1 MQNSIDFTLGEI
13 FYNVSIQFKHM
24 IQALGGEDMFRIGQL
39 ASIYRISGKTLR
51 YYDELGLLRPKY
63 VDEATGYRYYTSSQI
78 PVLNEIFLLKE
89 MGLSLK
95 EITYLMKEEVDKDHT
110 LLKGVLE
117 LKQLEFDR
125 QIQELNEK
133 KQTIELLKKK
143 LDKEGGIELSSFKV
157 GIKKVEEMQ
166 VASLK
171 ASISTY
177 STQDALWAELLEY
190 LNKCR
195 AKVGNERYT
204 IYYDSVYKSDEIQ
217 VEILKRVMAPFPE
230 TERIRHKRQEGYEEV
245 AYLLHTGEHESVID
259 SYEAILTWIE
269 ENGYKVVGNIREEFH
284 MDDFTTDDPK
294 EFVTEIQI
302 PVEKRGE
309 EFVR

>member
-1 MQNSIDFTLGEI
+1 M
-13 FYNVSIQFKHM
+13 
-24 IQALGGEDMFRIGQL
+24 
-39 ASIYRISGKTLR
+39 
-51 YYDELGLLRPKY
+51 
-63 VDEATGYRYYTSSQI
+63 
-78 PVLNEIFLLKE
+78 
-89 MGLSLK
+89 
-95 EITYLMKEEVDKDHT
+95 
-110 LLKGVLE
+110 
-117 LKQLEFDR
+117 EFDR
-125 QIQELNEK
+125 QIKELNEK

-143 LDKEGGIELSSFKV
+143 LDKNGGIELSSYNV
-157 GIKKVEEMQ
+157 GIKPVEEMQ

-177 STQDALWAELLEY
+177 STQEALWSELLEY

-195 AKVGNERYT
+195 AKTGNERFT

-217 VEILKRVMAPFPE
+217 VEILKRVLAPFPE
-230 TERIRHKRQEGYEEV
+230 TDRIRCKKQEGYREV

-259 SYEAILTWIE
+259 AYEAILTWIE
-269 ENGYKVVGNIREEFH
+269 ENDYKIVGNIREEFH

-302 PVEKRGE
+302 PVEKRGQ

>member
-1 MQNSIDFTLGEI
+1 
-13 FYNVSIQFKHM
+13 
-24 IQALGGEDMFRIGQL
+24 MFRIGQL

-95 EITYLMKEEVDKDHT
+95 EITYLLKEEVDKDHT

-117 LKQLEFDR
+117 LKQLELDR
-125 QIQELNEK
+125 QIRELNEK

-143 LDKEGGIELSSFKV
+143 LDKAGGIELSSFKV
-157 GIKKVEEMQ
+157 GIKPVEEMQ

-177 STQDALWAELLEY
+177 STQEALWAELLDY

-217 VEILKRVMAPFPE
+217 VEILKRVLAPFPE
-230 TERIRHKRQEGYEEV
+230 TDRIKYKKQEGCGEV

-259 SYEAILTWIE
+259 SYEAILMWIE
-269 ENGYKVVGNIREEFH
+269 ENGYKIVGNIREEFH

-302 PVEKRGE
+302 PVQKKGE

>member
-1 MQNSIDFTLGEI
+1 
-13 FYNVSIQFKHM
+13 M

-78 PVLNEIFLLKE
+78 PILNEIFLLKE

-143 LDKEGGIELSSFKV
+143 LDKGGGIELSSFKV
-157 GIKKVEEMQ
+157 RIKKVEKMQ

-177 STQDALWAELLEY
+177 STQEALWAELLDY
-190 LNKCR
+190 LNRCR
-195 AKVGNERYT
+195 AKIGNERYT

-217 VEILKRVMAPFPE
+217 VEILKRVLAPFPE
-230 TERIRHKRQEGYEEV
+230 TERIRYKGQEGYEEV

-302 PVEKRGE
+302 PVHKRGE

>member
-1 MQNSIDFTLGEI
+1 
-13 FYNVSIQFKHM
+13 
-24 IQALGGEDMFRIGQL
+24 MFRIGQL
-39 ASIYRISGKTLR
+39 ASIYKISGKTLR

-63 VDEATGYRYYTSSQI
+63 VDETTGYRYYTSSQI
-78 PVLNEIFLLKE
+78 PILNEIFLLKE

-95 EITYLMKEEVDKDHT
+95 EITYLMKEEIDKDHT

-125 QIQELNEK
+125 QIKELNEK

-143 LDKEGGIELSSFKV
+143 LDKNGGIELSSYNV
-157 GIKKVEEMQ
+157 GIKPVEEMQ

-177 STQDALWAELLEY
+177 STQEALWSELLEY

-195 AKVGNERYT
+195 AKTGNERFT

-217 VEILKRVMAPFPE
+217 VEILKRVLAPFPE
-230 TERIRHKRQEGYEEV
+230 TDRIRCKKQEGYREV

-259 SYEAILTWIE
+259 AYAAILTWIE
-269 ENGYKVVGNIREEFH
+269 ENDYKIVGNIREEFH

-302 PVEKRGE
+302 PVEKRGQ

>member
-1 MQNSIDFTLGEI
+1 
-13 FYNVSIQFKHM
+13 
-24 IQALGGEDMFRIGQL
+24 MFRIGQL
-39 ASIYRISGKTLR
+39 ASIYKISGKTLR

-63 VDEATGYRYYTSSQI
+63 VDETTGYRYYTSSQI
-78 PVLNEIFLLKE
+78 PILNEIFLLKE

-95 EITYLMKEEVDKDHT
+95 EITYLMKEEIDKDHT

-125 QIQELNEK
+125 QIKELNEK

-143 LDKEGGIELSSFKV
+143 LDKNGGIELSSYNV
-157 GIKKVEEMQ
+157 GIKPVEEMQ

-177 STQDALWAELLEY
+177 STQEALWSELLEY

-195 AKVGNERYT
+195 AKTGNERFT

-217 VEILKRVMAPFPE
+217 VEILKRVLAPFP
-230 TERIRHKRQEGYEEV
+230 
-245 AYLLHTGEHESVID
+245 
-259 SYEAILTWIE
+259 
-269 ENGYKVVGNIREEFH
+269 
-284 MDDFTTDDPK
+284 
-294 EFVTEIQI
+294 
-302 PVEKRGE
+302 
-309 EFVR
+309 